1 MSTHDGRQ
9 QGTAPC
15 ARTAKLMLVDVHEGL
30 AVLSR
35 GDLLAIPTETVYG
48 LAADAAQ
55 PEAIV
60 RVFRT
65 KGRPADHPL
74 ILHLGDAAWAEHF
87 GHVPDHAWPLL
98 RRFWPGPLT
107 VVVPRRQTVSLLVTG
122 GQETVALRVPRHPL
136 TLNLLQAFGRPLVA
150 PSANR
155 FGRTSP
161 TSAEHV
167 RSEFGEKVAILDGGA
182 CPVGLESTIVDFSG
196 ERPRLLRPGQVSRA
210 DLEQLLGPLQDDLRE
225 APRAPGMLEQHYA
238 PVTRTRLGSSGEGRF
253 AWLGLQARS
262 GAAVQLLL
270 PADAEAY
277 GRGLYAALRELDA
290 SGCDSIVVQP
300 PPQEPQWEAVWDR
313 LRRATAP

>member
-1 MSTHDGRQ
+1 M
-9 QGTAPC
+9 
-15 ARTAKLMLVDVHEGL
+15 
-30 AVLSR
+30 
-35 GDLLAIPTETVYG
+35 
-48 LAADAAQ
+48 
-55 PEAIV
+55 
-60 RVFRT
+60 
-65 KGRPADHPL
+65 
-74 ILHLGDAAWAEHF
+74 
-87 GHVPDHAWPLL
+87 
-98 RRFWPGPLT
+98 
-107 VVVPRRQTVSLLVTG
+107 
-122 GQETVALRVPRHPL
+122 
-136 TLNLLQAFGRPLVA
+136 A